1 MASKRRN
8 RKIMRR
14 KSVKGGGFFTN
25 KVNPITTDPSPN
37 TTFGDYLPTELY
49 KTNPCFTTEVTPN
62 NKFCVKNV
70 NNNNGI
76 YEINGIYENVS
87 SVSTI
92 QITPTQL
99 NTKITIYQKGGKSTK
114 KRRIRKTKQRF

>member
-14 KSVKGGGFFTN
+14 KSVKGGVFFTNN
-25 KVNPITTDPSPN
+25 KVNPITTDPTPN
-37 TTFGDYLPTELY
+37 TTFRDYLSTELY

-76 YEINGIYENVS
+76 HEINGIYENAS
-87 SVSTI
+87 SDSTI
-92 QITPTQL
+92 QITPNQL
-99 NTKITIYQKGGKSTK
+99 DTKITIYQKGGKSTK
-114 KRRIRKTKQRF
+114 KRRTRVKQRF